1 MRVLIYFLKPKR
13 TVFFYLKYFIGYFKE
28 NFIISSKNLIFNINF
43 CNNFFINPD
52 LEKIKIMNLLKLMVL
67 MYQYGY
73 IDTLTLIEFWSN
85 FIAQYGSIVV
95 AEIASYILK
104 VKPSVLISSIAGL
117 STNYKYID
125 KGILRYQFV
134 PHLLIYLIAR

>member
-1 MRVLIYFLKPKR
+1 M
-13 TVFFYLKYFIGYFKE
+13 
-28 NFIISSKNLIFNINF
+28 
-43 CNNFFINPD
+43 
-52 LEKIKIMNLLKLMVL
+52 EKIKIMNLLKLMVL

-95 AEIASYILK
+95 AEMASYILK

-117 STNYKYID
+117 STNCKYID
-125 KGILRYQFV
+125 KGILRYRFV